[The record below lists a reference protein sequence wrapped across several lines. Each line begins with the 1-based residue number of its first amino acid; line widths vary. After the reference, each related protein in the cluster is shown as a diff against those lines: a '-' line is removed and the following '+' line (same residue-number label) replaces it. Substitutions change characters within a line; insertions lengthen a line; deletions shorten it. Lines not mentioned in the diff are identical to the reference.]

1 MRMTKRMIVAT
12 LALIGVFVATYL
24 TLFKLGYIGELS
36 CSIGSCEEVNT
47 SRWSILL
54 GQPVAAWGIAFYGA
68 VFAIALAGVQERLA
82 MSRGISLLLVAASG
96 SGLLVSAYLTY
107 LELFVIHAICI
118 WCITSATIVT
128 LIFIASVLDLRSL
141 PQGVT
146 V

>member
-1 MRMTKRMIVAT
+1 MIVAI

-54 GQPVAAWGIAFYGA
+54 GQPVAAWGVAFYIA
-68 VFAIALAGVQERLA
+68 VLAIALAGIQDRLA
-82 MSRGISLLLVAASG
+82 TARGISLLLVAVSG
-96 SGLLVSAYLTY
+96 SGVLVSAYLTY

-118 WCITSATIVT
+118 WCVTSASIVT

-141 PQGVT
+141 PREMAT
-146 V
+146 